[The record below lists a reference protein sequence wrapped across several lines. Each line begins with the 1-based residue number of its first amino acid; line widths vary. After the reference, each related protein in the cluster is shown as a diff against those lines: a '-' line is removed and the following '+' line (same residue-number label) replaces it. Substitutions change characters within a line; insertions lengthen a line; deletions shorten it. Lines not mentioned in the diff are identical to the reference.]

1 MEFYRANRDVS
12 ALTNWRW
19 WKIVDSHSWRAVL
32 GKAWAGTPSGSTTK
46 EFLPSPSSRR
56 ASHRMLPGQCVAVSM
71 RLSTGQ
77 GPDLLDYSNFDQR
90 CPAHMRWPTAAIAGI
105 RDQAYGPNSTPL
117 IAKRHKRCATS
128 LATTVASAVLQS
140 HWAAVRCWRC
150 PLSTAPRGCSSHR
163 AHPYRAGSTPP
174 CWRSRRRR
182 RAWSCCS
189 TTGRCSCS
197 H

>member
-90 CPAHMRWPTAAIAGI
+90 CSAHMRWPTAAIAGI
-105 RDQAYGPNSTPL
+105 RDEASGPNSTPL

-128 LATTVASAVLQS
+128 SRHDSGKRCAAIALGRRQMLALPAFHCSQGMFQSPSPSVPGRIDPTVLAI
-140 HWAAVRCWRC
+140 
-150 PLSTAPRGCSSHR
+150 
-163 AHPYRAGSTPP
+163 
-174 CWRSRRRR
+174 
-182 RAWSCCS
+182 S
-189 TTGRCSCS
+189 TTSPRLELL
-197 H
+197 